1 MSSHLSPSF
10 LAAHIERETERRLEE
25 RIKLLRSEDFYQLA
39 DKADGNA
46 LEELFEKVVEGLK
59 ETYREQVEFEA
70 CGNYGRA
77 AG

>member
-1 MSSHLSPSF
+1 MSATLSPAF

-46 LEELFEKVVEGLK
+46 LEELFEKVVTELK
-59 ETYREQVEFEA
+59 ETIREQVEFEA
-70 CGNYGRA
+70 CGHYGRV